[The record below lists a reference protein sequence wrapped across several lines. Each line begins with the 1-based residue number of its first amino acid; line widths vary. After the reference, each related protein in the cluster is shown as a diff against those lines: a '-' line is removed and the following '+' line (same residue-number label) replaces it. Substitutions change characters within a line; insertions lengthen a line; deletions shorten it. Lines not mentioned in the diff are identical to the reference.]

1 MNKLIFSIIFVI
13 FTTWIIIPNKIYA
26 HGFGERY
33 DLPIP
38 LEYFLIGGSLT
49 IILSFVILVL
59 FTNNSININHNQSRS
74 ILSPNNMNNIV
85 IMILTNILKIFS
97 VFLFLLA
104 IISGFIGSDNP
115 IENFSAPFIWI
126 IWWVGFGILTP
137 IIGDF
142 WKALNPIKII
152 YIFLVNN
159 VLKNPEMI
167 NKGKYAYPKSL
178 DSWPLIISFLLF
190 AWFENVGNGSNPFN
204 LSILITIYSSAS
216 FVLIY
221 LYGAKTWLER
231 GEVFSV
237 YYHIMG

>member
-1 MNKLIFSIIFVI
+1 M
-13 FTTWIIIPNKIYA
+13 
-26 HGFGERY
+26 
-33 DLPIP
+33 
-38 LEYFLIGGSLT
+38 
-49 IILSFVILVL
+49 
-59 FTNNSININHNQSRS
+59 
-74 ILSPNNMNNIV
+74 
-85 IMILTNILKIFS
+85 
-97 VFLFLLA
+97 A

-159 VLKNPEMI
+159 VLKNPEVI

-190 AWFENVGNGSNPFN
+190 FGSALRNEEGKEILPF
-204 LSILITIYSSAS
+204 LSILLT
-216 FVLIY
+216 
-221 LYGAKTWLER
+221 K
-231 GEVFSV
+231 
-237 YYHIMG
+237 